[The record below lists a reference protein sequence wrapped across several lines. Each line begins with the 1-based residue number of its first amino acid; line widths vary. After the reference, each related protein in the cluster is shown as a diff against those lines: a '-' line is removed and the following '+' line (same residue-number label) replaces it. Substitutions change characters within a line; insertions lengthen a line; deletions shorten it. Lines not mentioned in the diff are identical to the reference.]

1 MSGLCDSAHFVR
13 QWVEKAED
21 DLKVSTY
28 LLTMGHECP
37 YSAVCFHAQQCVEKY
52 IKALLVYYGID
63 FPKIHDLTK
72 LTRLV
77 PAEMLIP
84 LSDEEQDKLTDYATV
99 DRYPGD
105 REPITGAE
113 AEEAVSIARRVR
125 EAIRSFLPPEVL
137 TH

>member
-84 LSDEEQDKLTDYATV
+84 LSDGNRT
-99 DRYPGD
+99 
-105 REPITGAE
+105 
-113 AEEAVSIARRVR
+113 S
-125 EAIRSFLPPEVL
+125 
-137 TH
+137 